1 MAINVRSKRLKEQSG
16 QLIRNDALIAGHN
29 GAWKFLLSIASI
41 TAVTAS
47 SMIAMLA
54 ATVLSIICLET
65 DSFSIFSVVTVFLI
79 NALLLLLSATI
90 GLSKTYI
97 IPIVSVF
104 TVSLLVYSIGS
115 SQSFDINFSLLLL
128 SIGEFLSLAGAIAIA
143 QFIVFTVLVG
153 TRKTSFFVLITSF
166 LLGTGLIKAV
176 AQTTINQGDVSLSR
190 TLFFIMM
197 ILFSSVY
204 AAAFTIAQKA
214 LNKGKNFQWM
224 MSQALSWAAI
234 GGTSF
239 KGLDL
244 SNFDFTGS
252 ILENTD
258 LRAKKFYRTCLKDV
272 KGLERARL
280 DNTYLD
286 LDNPK
291 VRELLVNGYSKD
303 VNFSKFNLRGAYLKG
318 ADLRSFQLSEA
329 NLEGANLSN
338 ADLRE
343 SVLLRTILT
352 DADLKGANLTGA
364 CIKDW
369 SFNQQTCFDHI
380 VCDYVYREYEQG
392 VPSDRYPASRNFE
405 PGEFQTLFQKLT
417 NAVELIFKDQVDWRA
432 LSFAF
437 EKFQIEDDGLG
448 LELKGVEQRGNYW
461 VVKVTHGEGVSR
473 QKVERQ
479 VQETYDDLRGLLEAK
494 DQQINQL
501 LGIMDGQ
508 TKALNQ
514 QSEALNN
521 YSQRSFGNNFFISGS
536 NITNLAGSGTIEY
549 REAAEFV
556 RNLVTQPSESDPT
569 LQRLL
574 ALLSDRNIATT
585 ADVQQDLI
593 QQVLL
598 AEAEND
604 FQFKQLLLQDGEQML
619 TSLSNEAL
627 FAAVKHVMSQLR
639 A

>member
-1 MAINVRSKRLKEQSG
+1 MTTGTQGNFPFSVMV
-16 QLIRNDALIAGHN
+16 
-29 GAWKFLLSIASI
+29 FFSIYI
-41 TAVTAS
+41 TAVV
-47 SMIAMLA
+47 IA
-54 ATVLSIICLET
+54 
-65 DSFSIFSVVTVFLI
+65 
-79 NALLLLLSATI
+79 
-90 GLSKTYI
+90 
-97 IPIVSVF
+97 
-104 TVSLLVYSIGS
+104 
-115 SQSFDINFSLLLL
+115 
-128 SIGEFLSLAGAIAIA
+128 
-143 QFIVFTVLVG
+143 
-153 TRKTSFFVLITSF
+153 R
-166 LLGTGLIKAV
+166 
-176 AQTTINQGDVSLSR
+176 
-190 TLFFIMM
+190 
-197 ILFSSVY
+197 
-204 AAAFTIAQKA
+204 KA
-214 LNKGKNFQWM
+214 LNQENRFRWLM
-224 MSQALSWAAI
+224 PQAVFWAAV

-239 KGLDL
+239 KDLDL
-244 SNFDFTGS
+244 RNLDFTGA

-258 LRAKKFYRTCLKDV
+258 LRAKNFYRTCFRGV
-272 KGLERARL
+272 KGLENARV

-286 LDNPK
+286 LDNQK
-291 VRELLVNGYSKD
+291 VRSLLVNGYSND
-303 VNFSKFNLRGAYLKG
+303 ADFSKLNLRGAYLKG
-318 ADLRSFQLSEA
+318 ADLRNFQLAEA
-329 NLEGANLSN
+329 NLEGADLSN
-338 ADLRE
+338 ADLRD

-352 DADLKGANLTGA
+352 DADLRGANLTGA

-369 SFNQQTCFDHI
+369 SFNQQTCFDNI

-392 VPSDRYPASRNFE
+392 APSDRYPASRNFE

-508 TKALNQ
+508 TKALSQ

-536 NITNLAGSGTIEY
+536 NITNLAGSGAIEY
-549 REAAEFV
+549 REAAECV
-556 RNLVTQPSESDPT
+556 RNLVTQPSESAST

-574 ALLSDRNIATT
+574 ALLSDRNIAAT

-598 AEAEND
+598 AEADND
-604 FQFKQLLLQDGEQML
+604 LQFKQLLLQDGEQMIQ
-619 TSLSNEAL
+619 SLSNEAANETL
-627 FAAVKHVMSQLR
+627 SAAVKYVMTQLR